1 MKAWLVLHS
10 FGTMLARRGGGGD
23 LVRTLC
29 LAILTLAVVVAA
41 LMNTFAAPHVLRA
54 SAAPEPGILA
64 ALGSGLVGLATVI
77 RRRLSR

>member
-1 MKAWLVLHS
+1 M
-10 FGTMLARRGGGGD
+10 RN
-23 LVRTLC
+23 LC

-41 LMNTFAAPHVLRA
+41 LSTDTFAAPHVLRA